1 MLETLFG
8 SRLRAK
14 VLAWLLSH
22 PGERFFVRQLK
33 AILGEDATNIGRELA
48 RLEKMGILTC
58 TRAGREKYYQANAA
72 CPVYPEL
79 RGLVLKTA
87 GLADV
92 LRDALAPVAAQVR
105 LAFVY
110 GSMASGEAGP
120 GSDVDLLVVGEA
132 DELALH
138 EAMSQAEEKLG
149 RAVNYT
155 LLSEE
160 EFRRRRREKGG
171 FLPRVLAGPKIAI
184 LGDLDGVR

>member
-1 MLETLFG
+1 VLTKLFG
-8 SRLRAK
+8 SRVRAN
-14 VLAWLLSH
+14 VLSWLLCH
-22 PGERFFVRQLK
+22 ADERFFVRQLK
-33 AILGEDATNIGRELA
+33 PILGEDATHIGRELA

-58 TRAGREKYYQANAA
+58 TSAGREKYYQANAA

-79 RGLVLKTA
+79 RGLALKTA

-92 LRDALAPVAAQVR
+92 LRDALAPLGTTVR

-110 GSMASGEAGP
+110 GSMASGEPGP
-120 GSDVDLLVVGEA
+120 GSDVDLMVVGEA

-138 EAMSQAEEKLG
+138 EAVSKAEEALG
-149 RAVNYT
+149 RPVNYT

-171 FLPRVLAGPKIAI
+171 FLDRVLDGPKLVIQGA
-184 LGDLDGVR
+184 LDEPR